1 MFNIFSKKKKSVEL
15 TDEEKSWNKL
25 WELYSN
31 GELDSIDHG
40 IYCLCEYDSGVNGE
54 GHSGFFCNS
63 DNCDTLDDLIGTL
76 KTVLPES
83 HCLNLMAAYEAYET
97 DNEDGVCEKADDF
110 FYENEEDIL
119 KILQSFADNLR

>member
-1 MFNIFSKKKKSVEL
+1 MFNIFRKKKPVEL

-25 WELYSN
+25 WELYDN

-63 DNCDTLDDLIGTL
+63 DNCDTLNDLISTL

-83 HCLNLMAAYEAYET
+83 HRLNLMTAYEAYET
-97 DNEDGVCEKADDF
+97 DNEDDVCEKADDF
-110 FYENEEDIL
+110 FYDNEEDIL
-119 KILQSFADNLR
+119 KILQSFADNLE